1 MKTYVI
7 MLSRVFPATHP
18 RAGEPTEFK
27 EKLQRIEKLHTIR
40 ANWPLWASRINDVR
54 NGNAELSVRQWTG
67 KPYRSKQIEIA
78 RLGAADGVGVQ
89 MLKFDKD
96 RDGMVSFRRFNI
108 DGRFPDIETLAE
120 NDGLSLEDWKAWFKD
135 YDITQPMA
143 VIFFT
148 NFRY

>member
-27 EKLQRIEKLHTIR
+27 EKLQRKEKLHTIR
-40 ANWPLWASRINDVR
+40 ANWPLWVFRIREVMR
-54 NGNAELSVRQWTG
+54 GYAVLSIRQWDG
-67 KPYRSKQIEIA
+67 KPYRSKQTEIA
-78 RLGAADGVGVQ
+78 RLTNANGVGVQ

-96 RDGMVSFRRFNI
+96 RDGMVSFCRFNI

-135 YDITQPMA
+135 YDLTQPMA